1 MNNLSDIKNLVSGSD
16 IRGITIGDNINLTN
30 DIVKDIS
37 VAFSYFIEN
46 KKDIKI
52 NNQIIAVGC
61 DSRLSSN
68 NLKDIF
74 INALSS
80 IGVHVYDCGLCST
93 PAMSMAP
100 KILSCCASVEIT
112 ASHHPKEY
120 NGFKF
125 FLSDGG
131 LEHLDIINILLITQ
145 KLYFPKSNLVGTV
158 RNINLMEKYCDV
170 LSSMITKELGNNAP
184 LSGTKIV
191 VDASNGAGGFF
202 VDKVLKKLGADT
214 TGSAL
219 LNPDGNFPVH
229 PPNPEKKESIS
240 FIKKLTLENKADIG
254 IIFDADVD
262 RCFFIDNSGVP
273 IVKNRFIALV
283 SKMVLKTHPKSTIV
297 TDSVTSDHLKKF
309 IEKNGGLQFREK
321 RGYQNVIRS
330 AKDLNLD
337 SKECFLAI
345 ETSGHAAFEEN
356 EFKDDGAYLAVKI
369 ITEMVKL
376 KREGK
381 SLFDEISDFEDSL
394 ESKEVRFNAKTEEE
408 INCKLNNL
416 KKNFKN
422 ISGCSIDNN
431 TPEGVRL
438 NFSNKKHKGWS
449 LMRRSAHDLSVVLN
463 IESDIEGGT
472 EEILRD
478 ILDNCIDK

>member
-170 LSSMITKELGNNAP
+170 LSSMITKELGNNGSP
-184 LSGTKIV
+184 TK
-191 VDASNGAGGFF
+191 S
-202 VDKVLKKLGADT
+202 
-214 TGSAL
+214 
-219 LNPDGNFPVH
+219 
-229 PPNPEKKESIS
+229 
-240 FIKKLTLENKADIG
+240 
-254 IIFDADVD
+254 
-262 RCFFIDNSGVP
+262 
-273 IVKNRFIALV
+273 
-283 SKMVLKTHPKSTIV
+283 
-297 TDSVTSDHLKKF
+297 
-309 IEKNGGLQFREK
+309 
-321 RGYQNVIRS
+321 
-330 AKDLNLD
+330 
-337 SKECFLAI
+337 
-345 ETSGHAAFEEN
+345 
-356 EFKDDGAYLAVKI
+356 
-369 ITEMVKL
+369 
-376 KREGK
+376 
-381 SLFDEISDFEDSL
+381 
-394 ESKEVRFNAKTEEE
+394 
-408 INCKLNNL
+408 
-416 KKNFKN
+416 
-422 ISGCSIDNN
+422 
-431 TPEGVRL
+431 
-438 NFSNKKHKGWS
+438 
-449 LMRRSAHDLSVVLN
+449 
-463 IESDIEGGT
+463 
-472 EEILRD
+472 
-478 ILDNCIDK
+478 